1 MNILERI
8 TFLRSLMKETNID
21 AYIINGNDP
30 HLSEYVPERWKT
42 REWISGFTG
51 SYGRVVVTSEKSALW
66 TDSRY
71 FLQAEAELKGSGI
84 IMMKDRQTDS
94 IPYEDWIISEI
105 PANGVVAIDGLT
117 ISATEE
123 KRLTN
128 KLSAKSIVL
137 NQDVDLVSAIWD
149 NC

>member
-1 MNILERI
+1 MNILDRI
-8 TFLRSLMKETNID
+8 TLLRGLMMESKID
-21 AYIINGNDP
+21 AYIINGTDP
-30 HLSEYVPERWKT
+30 HLSEYVPEKWRT

-94 IPYEDWIISEI
+94 IHYEDWI
-105 PANGVVAIDGLT
+105 L
-117 ISATEE
+117 
-123 KRLTN
+123 
-128 KLSAKSIVL
+128 
-137 NQDVDLVSAIWD
+137 
-149 NC
+149 